1 MRPLAGG
8 QRFYVSVVEILL
20 AALAGDKTCVGPLPA
35 DQAYAR
41 HTGGVV
47 LGHLGRVLDI
57 GFLEGAAP
65 DSQRHDEQQPQACD
79 DSAQAGMN

>member
-8 QRFYVSVVEILL
+8 QRFSVSVVEILL
-20 AALAGDKTCVGPLPA
+20 ATLAGYETCVCPLPA
-35 DQAYAR
+35 DQADAR
-41 HTGGVV
+41 RTGGVV

-57 GFLEGAAP
+57 GFLEGAAA